1 MTDFVRCTVRSG
13 FQQQLERGTASF
25 KICAGMR
32 ADTLLF
38 KLEKGPSVDYWYR
51 IPVGEDNSISY
62 QSDPQFCGVY
72 DRQCRTLYLTPD
84 ALPSF
89 TGGRTQAVTEVGPS
103 MTEEISGRINQWVE
117 ECIANDRNNLSV
129 YEITGS
135 RARYDLKSYL
145 EDGAKREA
153 VERFFGG
160 REPDGQFHSA
170 YALEELPEVAFLSY
184 IRNPEDFIRSEAEQ
198 YIKDNQEKFLL
209 QFLKNDALLAEYQAL
224 VQDTGNPLHR
234 VKAISEAI
242 KASGAKTVTVTV
254 QRDGEEL
261 SFRTGTTPLRGRYN
275 SYSAS
280 HISAADRRE
289 FERLF
294 GRYADYHAEEITKI
308 TYGRH
313 TLYEAP
319 TVQIED
325 YSTTGMTMGGMEG

>member
-1 MTDFVRCTVRSG
+1 MKDFVRCTVRSG
-13 FQQQLERGTASF
+13 FQQQLDRGTASF
-25 KICAGMR
+25 KVCAGMR

-51 IPVGEDNSISY
+51 ISVGEDNSVSY

-72 DRQCRTLYLTPD
+72 DRQGRTLYLTPD
-84 ALPSF
+84 ALPFF

-103 MTEEISGRINQWVE
+103 MTEEISGRINRWVE
-117 ECIANDRNNLSV
+117 ECIANDRNNLSA

-160 REPDGQFHSA
+160 REPDGQFRSA
-170 YALEELPEVAFLSY
+170 YALEELPEAAFLSY
-184 IRNPEDFIRSEAEQ
+184 IRNPEDFVRSEAEQ

-224 VQDTGNPLHR
+224 VQDVGNPLHK

-242 KASGAKTVTVTV
+242 KTSGAKTVTVTV
-254 QRDGEEL
+254 QKAGEEL
-261 SFRTGTTPLRGRYN
+261 SFRTGTTSLRGRYN
-275 SYSAS
+275 SYSTS
-280 HISAADRRE
+280 HIGAADRRE

-294 GRYADYHAEEITKI
+294 GRHADYRAEEITKI

-313 TLYEAP
+313 TLYEVP

-325 YSTTGMTMGGMEG
+325 YVNTGMAMGGMEG